1 MNTFSVS
8 ELHARLLLNSLPH
21 IGPQRF
27 LQVLAYF
34 GTAINACR
42 APAQDWRCLNL
53 PAAAIDARQNR
64 QLHEAADAAV
74 RWQEQSGCQI
84 LLHDAAGYP
93 SLLLETAGAPPVLF
107 VQGDPLLLQQPQ
119 LAVIGSR
126 YCSPGGEQLAFDFA
140 KTLAASGCCISSGL
154 ALGIDSA
161 AHQGALAAQGPTLA
175 VVGTGLLR
183 TYPHRNRALR
193 ERILAGGGAMVS
205 ELPLDAGPL
214 PAHFPRRNRIISG
227 LSLGVLVVEAGL
239 SSGSLITARY
249 AAEQG
254 RDVFA
259 IPGSVH
265 YPGSKG
271 CHQLIREGAVLVEC
285 VQDIL
290 EQWRHWQSL
299 PVNDSPSAAVPAVAH
314 PVLDL
319 LRAQPMQTEALALQ
333 LGLDLVDLLTELT
346 NLEIEGQIRQHG
358 GQWFYLGG

>member
-1 MNTFSVS
+1 MNTPSLS

-27 LQVLAYF
+27 LQLLDCF
-34 GTAINACR
+34 GTAVNACR
-42 APAQDWRCLNL
+42 APAQDWYRLNL
-53 PAAAIDARQNR
+53 PEATIVARQDR
-64 QLHEAADAAV
+64 QVQAVAEAALL
-74 RWQEQSGCQI
+74 WQEQDGCQI
-84 LLHDAAGYP
+84 LLHDDAGYP
-93 SLLLETAGAPPVLF
+93 GLLLETSGAPPVLF

-126 YCSPGGEQLAFDFA
+126 YCSPGGEQLAFEFA

-271 CHQLIREGAVLVEC
+271 CHQLIREGAILVEC

-299 PVNDSPSAAVPAVAH
+299 PADEGCAEVAAAVPH

-319 LRAQPMQTEALALQ
+319 LRAQPMHTESLALQ
-333 LGLDLVDLLTELT
+333 LGLDLVDLLAELT
-346 NLEIEGQIRQHG
+346 NLEIEGRIRQHG